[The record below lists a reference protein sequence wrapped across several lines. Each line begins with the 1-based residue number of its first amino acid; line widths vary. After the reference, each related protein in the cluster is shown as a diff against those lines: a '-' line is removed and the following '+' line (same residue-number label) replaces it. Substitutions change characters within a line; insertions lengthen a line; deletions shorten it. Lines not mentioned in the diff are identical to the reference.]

1 MIQFSDNK
9 KNGFSKVTVKE
20 YLIMDVPVYRT
31 FFVVS
36 FGGGPVDMVTNNEK
50 ER

>member
-9 KNGFSKVTVKE
+9 KAGFSKVTVKE

-36 FGGGPVDMVTNNEK
+36 FGGPVDMVGNK
-50 ER
+50 Q